1 MIDVENVTFEY
12 IRRDEDGN
20 VSEIVEAVK
29 NLSLQVQPGEFI
41 GVLGCNGSGKST
53 FAKLLNALLEPS
65 EGVITVSGMDTSDN
79 DHVWKIRKNT
89 GMVFQNPDNQII
101 GTVVEEDIAFGPE
114 NLGLESEE
122 IEQRVQEALKTV
134 GMAAY
139 YQESPSHLSGGQK
152 QRIAIAGVLAMHPKS
167 IIFDEATAMLDPQ
180 GRKEVLQAVHLLNQE
195 QNITIIYITHDMEEV
210 IEADRLVVMHEGKLV
225 MEGTP
230 RELFGQGDQLKQ
242 YGLTVPLVTE
252 VAGRLHQAGIDCA
265 KDILYPK
272 ELTQEINRLKAK
284 SQISKHSQTLVSS
297 QNDLKKVGK
306 SDIEATLTGLVLDH
320 VTYEYN
326 PHTIYCHTALKDI
339 NLAINK
345 GEFIGIIGHT
355 GSGKSTL
362 IQQMNGLLKPTAGN
376 IFYEGKDIYEKG
388 YSRTYLREKVGL
400 VFQYPEHQLFAD
412 TVYEDVA
419 FGPKNLKLPLLEV
432 QQRAFQAIKAVGFED
447 NIYDLSPFELSGG
460 QKRRVAIAGVLAM
473 KPDFLILD
481 EPAAGLDPI
490 GRKNLLEMLKD
501 LNQEG
506 MTIILIS
513 HNMEEIAEYAKRIIV
528 MDQGTIALDGK
539 TEEVFQQQEQ
549 LQALGLDIPIATK
562 LLQELR
568 AAGHP
573 VNPRLYRLQDVIKE
587 LVRYLT

>member
-1 MIDVENVTFEY
+1 MIDAENVTFEY

-65 EGVITVSGMDTSDN
+65 EGVIIVSGMDTSDN
-79 DHVWKIRKNT
+79 DHVWSIRKNM

-101 GTVVEEDIAFGPE
+101 GTVVEEDVAFGPE
-114 NLGLESEE
+114 NLGLEPEE
-122 IEQRVQEALKTV
+122 IEQRVQEALETV
-134 GMAAY
+134 GMSAY
-139 YQESPSHLSGGQK
+139 CQGSPNRLSGGQK
-152 QRIAIAGVLAMHPKS
+152 QRITIAGVLAMHPKC
-167 IIFDEATAMLDPQ
+167 IIFDESTAMLDPQ
-180 GRKEVLQAVHLLNQE
+180 GRKEVLQAVRLLNQE

-210 IEADRLVVMHEGKLV
+210 IEADRLVVMHQGRLV

-230 RELFGQGDQLKQ
+230 REIFGQGDQLKQ
-242 YGLTVPLVTE
+242 YGLAVPFVTE
-252 VAGRLHQAGIDCA
+252 IAGRLHQAGIDCA

-272 ELTQEINRLKAK
+272 ELTREINRLKAK
-284 SQISKHSQTLVSS
+284 SQISKHSQMPVLP
-297 QNDLKKVGK
+297 QNDLKKVEK

-326 PHTIYCHTALKDI
+326 PHTIYSHTALKDI

-388 YSRTYLREKVGL
+388 YSRTYLREKIGL

-513 HNMEEIAEYAKRIIV
+513 HNMDEIAEYTKRVIV
-528 MDQGTIALDGK
+528 MDQGTIAWDGR
-539 TEEVFQQQEQ
+539 TEDVFQQQEQ